1 MESELFWQIQ
11 SMVVDFKQLA
21 YDLSNEKMV
30 LFCIDMK
37 SRTNTKQ
44 CQKHIS
50 DLFHEEL

>member
-1 MESELFWQIQ
+1 LKIQ

-44 CQKHIS
+44 C
-50 DLFHEEL
+50 